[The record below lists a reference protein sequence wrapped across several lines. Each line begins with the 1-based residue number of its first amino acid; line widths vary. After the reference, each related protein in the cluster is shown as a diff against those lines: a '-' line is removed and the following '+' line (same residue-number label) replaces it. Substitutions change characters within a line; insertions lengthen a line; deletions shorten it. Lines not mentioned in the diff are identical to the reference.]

1 MTDNGKSNNRLA
13 LHNKA
18 CHNSLGHLPQNILD
32 KCAKIYKYMIGQFK
46 GFFAFVIF
54 FDFYPAVTELTF
66 IKVHMTQKTDTSYV
80 VGLYLDPCIIS

>member
-1 MTDNGKSNNRLA
+1 MTENGKSNNRLA

-32 KCAKIYKYMIGQFK
+32 KCAKIYKYINGQFK

-54 FDFYPAVTELTF
+54 FYFLPRCD
-66 IKVHMTQKTDTSYV
+66 MQN
-80 VGLYLDPCIIS
+80 